1 MSGLLVIVAVQPLVL
16 VFDIYLAGL
25 FEYPTISVGV
35 VSWIFGGSMYLT
47 GAVEYSVQIG
57 RTRSS
62 SFEWL
67 FPLTGFRASES
78 GIDCRILTIVAVNAA
93 FVFVTTQPAIAVL
106 GIQTASVF
114 AEVVAAS

>member
-1 MSGLLVIVAVQPLVL
+1 
-16 VFDIYLAGL
+16 
-25 FEYPTISVGV
+25 
-35 VSWIFGGSMYLT
+35 MYLT

-78 GIDCRILTIVAVNAA
+78 GFDRHVFGIFIIASTL
-93 FVFVTTQPAIAVL
+93 VFVASGPTIAFSGFGSARVT
-106 GIQTASVF
+106 GTI
-114 AEVVAAS
+114 AASG

>member
-1 MSGLLVIVAVQPLVL
+1 
-16 VFDIYLAGL
+16 
-25 FEYPTISVGV
+25 
-35 VSWIFGGSMYLT
+35 MYLT

-78 GIDCRILTIVAVNAA
+78 GIDCRIFTIVAVDAA
-93 FVFVTTQPAIAVL
+93 LVFVTTRPAISVL
-106 GIQTASVF
+106 KIRTARIF
-114 AEVVAAS
+114 AEVVAAC